1 MGYIAL
7 KTQGAADLDVNN
19 ICIADL
25 IKKNGFGFVRAKMI
39 PVHFQNSQYERK
51 KNNNICR
58 LRTKVCCS
66 VCSRLQAKYTYIP

>member
-25 IKKNGFGFVRAKMI
+25 IKKMVLDLSGLK
-39 PVHFQNSQYERK
+39 
-51 KNNNICR
+51 
-58 LRTKVCCS
+58 
-66 VCSRLQAKYTYIP
+66 